1 LEHMIHVGPA
11 GYPVGSKGPI
21 DAVQRAVDSGFTAL
35 EMQFVRQA
43 RMQEPV
49 AIEAGAKAKKL
60 GLRLSAHAPYYI
72 NFNSLTEETA
82 KKSEEWVL
90 LTAQIAHW
98 LGAKVIVM
106 HAGVSR
112 GEDRKGCTEN
122 VAKGIAN
129 CRDRMRVEGIDDVLL
144 GLETGGK
151 KVAWGT
157 IEEVSAVMDQ
167 VDGVVPVIDFGHL
180 HARSGGGMRTQD
192 DFQHV
197 LDEYQRAFDGP
208 LHCHFSCIEFTE
220 AGERK
225 HLPLDRKQP
234 DFTLFANC
242 LRDSKLEVTII
253 SETPEP
259 EEGAKEMQRILAE
272 VKAGSRRVRR

>member
-1 LEHMIHVGPA
+1 MPYMIHVGPA

-21 DAVQRAVDSGFTAL
+21 DAVERAVASGFTAL

-43 RMQEPV
+43 RMQEPI
-49 AIEAGAKAKKL
+49 AIEAGEKARKL

-82 KKSEEWVL
+82 KKSEEWVF

-106 HAGVSR
+106 HAAVSR
-112 GEDRKGCTEN
+112 ENDRKGCTEQ
-122 VAKGIAN
+122 VVKGISN
-129 CRDRMRVEGIDDVLL
+129 CRDRMRAEGIDDVLL

-157 IEEVSAVMDQ
+157 LEEVSAVMDQ

-180 HARSGGGMRTQD
+180 HARSGGGMRTQN
-192 DFQHV
+192 DFKRV
-197 LDEYQRAFDGP
+197 LDDYQRISDGP
-208 LHCHFSCIEFTE
+208 LHCHFSCIEFTD

-234 DFTLFANC
+234 DFVLFAGC
-242 LRDSKLEVTII
+242 LKDSKLEVTII

-259 EEGAKEMQRILAE
+259 EEGAKEMQRILADA
-272 VKAGSRRVRR
+272 KAETRRSRR